1 MKKTLL
7 LLVTLLF
14 FIGCEDNNGDEGED
28 HNYIELKS
36 FSWKPFGTWYSH
48 VVEGYEPPI
57 NHSVVRECQWLRLYR
72 EYKLCECL
80 LSDNIDGTGGTV
92 YVMDLF
98 EIEVGEYEYV
108 EM

>member
-36 FSWKPFGTWYSH
+36 FSW
-48 VVEGYEPPI
+48 
-57 NHSVVRECQWLRLYR
+57 
-72 EYKLCECL
+72 
-80 LSDNIDGTGGTV
+80 
-92 YVMDLF
+92 
-98 EIEVGEYEYV
+98 
-108 EM
+108 